1 MKSILIKLLLIILM
15 GVFLFY
21 LFYSPSLKFDVLE
34 NPAKEKISN
43 EDIKP
48 SSNNTVKRPKL
59 SKGLGV
65 YIGKNIDQFTGKY
78 GYPKRIYDSN
88 FNYKNFVY
96 EFKDQY
102 YILGVSNKKIV
113 MAYATGKNA
122 NSYPFK
128 IGQSADNI
136 FNGNA
141 IVSEPI
147 IKTNQAEYQFQLT
160 EVDIKTQTLI
170 QYDDIFVQVYID
182 RISNKVMAM
191 RYIAPDTLVQ
201 MQPYAMSSKGKTIE
215 KTANKEIHTKD
226 EVAIN
231 SNKVLTMF
239 EITNYM
245 RSINGRQPLETNE
258 LINHVAQFQ
267 VASLNKKKQKKVKQV
282 EDEIGSELNKL
293 DIKYLHLSQNI
304 AFNFD
309 DVPSLINSWLNSDE
323 HRENMLYRNINEMG
337 GGISG
342 SYYSLIF
349 INNEK
354 RVTHAD

>member
-34 NPAKEKISN
+34 NPAKEKVLH
-43 EDIKP
+43 EKIKP
-48 SSNNTVKRPKL
+48 TSNKTVKHPKL
-59 SKGLGV
+59 RQGLGV
-65 YIGKNIDQFTGKY
+65 YIGADINVFTKKY

-96 EFKDQY
+96 EFKNQY
-102 YILGVSNKKIV
+102 YIVGVQNEKIV
-113 MAYATGKNA
+113 MLYATGLLAK
-122 NSYPFK
+122 SYPFK

-141 IVSEPI
+141 IVSEPVI
-147 IKTNQAEYQFQLT
+147 RTEQGEFQFQLT

-170 QYDDIFVQVYID
+170 QYDNLFLQVYID
-182 RISNKVMAM
+182 RISNKVMAI
-191 RYIAPDTLVQ
+191 RYIEPDTLID
-201 MQPYAMSSKGKTIE
+201 MQPYAMSSNGETIE
-215 KTANKEIHTKD
+215 KTLDELKHTND
-226 EVAIN
+226 EVTIN

-245 RSINGRQPLETNE
+245 RQINGRKALETNE

-267 VASLNKKKQKKVKQV
+267 VASLNINKKEKVKQV

-293 DIKYLHLSQNI
+293 DIEYLHLSQNI

-323 HRENMLYRNINEMG
+323 HRENMLNKNINEMG

-349 INNEK
+349 INNTSIEEQ
-354 RVTHAD
+354 